1 MAWSL
6 TGVKYGA
13 AHYKSL
19 EQDKINAFKI
29 SKGWFDAMIILSQQ
43 SIIHCWYITT
53 NSFKNNITKGEP
65 VIEISSD
72 ASSFGWGAV
81 CNNIRVGESYN
92 LDETEHH
99 INSKELLAATFSMK
113 IFAKVSDAYVKLL

>member
-1 MAWSL
+1 M
-6 TGVKYGA
+6 
-13 AHYKSL
+13 
-19 EQDKINAFKI
+19 
-29 SKGWFDAMIILSQQ
+29 MLSPQ
-43 SIIHCWYITT
+43 SITDVQWGYKNINC
-53 NSFKNNITKGEP
+53 SKNNIMKSET